1 MARTLTKKSEPHKKV
16 TAFQRLEL
24 RKSFCLSSF
33 NFQFPHTIEANYGP
47 PPLLFVEEEAA
58 AARKYNNNAPF
69 KTDVIINKLF
79 SPLDQDDMMMV
90 LSFGRKQGS

>member
-1 MARTLTKKSEPHKKV
+1 M
-16 TAFQRLEL
+16 
-24 RKSFCLSSF
+24 SSF

-47 PPLLFVEEEAA
+47 PPLLFVEEEVAAAAA
-58 AARKYNNNAPF
+58 AARKYNNKAPF
-69 KTDVIINKLF
+69 KTDEKINKLF